1 MSLPKAL
8 AGAGLKALH
17 LAVKSTDERAHRF
30 YRKLRFHPREGHTLM
45 TRKI

>member
-17 LAVKSTDERAHRF
+17 LEVARDNERA
-30 YRKLRFHPREGHTLM
+30 RKLYEKLHFVPRENYALM
-45 TRKI
+45 TRKL